1 MLKFV
6 VMIEMNFNGGNGG
19 NVIPIVN
26 LVEFIMVVINFY
38 GGSGCGKISAVNL
51 VVGGEIYGGGD
62 VNLVIMATMVV
73 V

>member
-6 VMIEMNFNGGNGG
+6 VMIGMNFNGG